1 MVRSSSIAILG
12 IDLMLRTSFSTL
24 AFCLTIA
31 SHSHAWQAEEL
42 PTNNIPTVQEVAE
55 SVKPSIVEIS
65 VSGRDGNN
73 RGVGTGF
80 VISDDGLI
88 ATNLHVIGDA
98 RAFTIKTS
106 DEKEL
111 TVKTIHASDRAMD
124 LAIIRVEETNLP
136 ALNLGVISQLKQGT
150 PIVVM
155 GNPHGLKNS
164 VVSGV
169 NSGFREI
176 DGRQMI
182 QLAIPIEPGNS
193 GGPVLDRSGTVYGVV
208 TMKSTVTQNLGFAVT
223 IDSLN
228 SLLDKPNP
236 IPYEKWLTIGAI
248 NPNLW
253 TQVFGA
259 RWQQRGS
266 KVVVS
271 GQGAGFGGR
280 SLCLSNKELPD
291 LPYEVSVTVRMDD
304 EAGAAGLALFSDGKD
319 KHYGFYPTNNKMRLT
334 FFNGSSVYSW
344 NVLYDQPSDAYRT
357 GDWNQLKIRVEED
370 RIKCFLND
378 RLIVEHESPQ
388 LTGGK
393 VGLVKFRETEAEFR
407 EFILAREIP
416 TTRPD
421 TQTVDKLAAALK
433 ELSELR
439 DLTDDELKPFSDVP
453 ETTRELIDDEVAK
466 LELRVKEL
474 QQIASAVKVKSVA
487 SKLHEQVRQF
497 DERQSQY
504 LADPEKNDRP
514 NFDLLKASLTIAL
527 VDEEPFS
534 VSAYLAYID
543 QEVSTIE
550 ETLSDDATPAARLEA
565 LTKYMFTD
573 NGYHGSRFDYYHQA
587 NSYMNRVIDDREGIP
602 ITLSVLFMEFGKR
615 LGLDIKGIGIPGHF
629 IVAHFD
635 HDEVQYID
643 AYGEATKLTLDDV
656 KDLATN
662 GRPGQFQD
670 GFLEPVDH
678 VAILTRMLNNLL
690 GLAQDKQD
698 KQAMLRYAELQMAVN
713 PENVQARG
721 MRAILYFETGRH
733 AAAIAD
739 LDWFLDKQP
748 PEIDINQIRRMRDYF
763 IQQSNR

>member
-1 MVRSSSIAILG
+1 
-12 IDLMLRTSFSTL
+12 MLRTLLSSL
-24 AFCLTIA
+24 ALCLIFAGHTQ
-31 SHSHAWQAEEL
+31 AWQQSES
-42 PTNNIPTVQEVAE
+42 PTSDLPTVQEVAE

-65 VSGRDGNN
+65 VSGRDGKN

-124 LAIIRVEETNLP
+124 LAIIRVEEQNLP
-136 ALNLGVISQLKQGT
+136 ALPLGDVSQLKQGT

-176 DGRQMI
+176 EGRQMI

-223 IDSLN
+223 IDLLK

-236 IPYEKWLTIGAI
+236 IPYDKWLTIGAL
-248 NPNLW
+248 NAELW

-280 SLCLSNKELPD
+280 SLCLSNKELPE
-291 LPYEVSVTVRMDD
+291 LPYEVAVTVRLDD
-304 EAGAAGLALFSDGKD
+304 ESGAAGLAVFSDGQD

-334 FFNGSSVYSW
+334 FFDGSSVYSW
-344 NVLYDQPSDAYRT
+344 KVLYDQPSDAYRS
-357 GDWNQLKIRVEED
+357 GDWNQLKVRVEED

-378 RLIVEHESPQ
+378 KLVVEHESPE
-388 LTGGK
+388 LSGGK
-393 VGLVKFRETEAEFR
+393 VGLVKFRQTEADFR
-407 EFILAREIP
+407 GFTLAREIP
-416 TTRPD
+416 STRPD
-421 TQTVDKLAAALK
+421 NQTIDNLTAALK

-439 DLTDDELKPFSDVP
+439 HLTGDELDPLSDSP

-466 LELRVKEL
+466 LETRIKEL
-474 QQIASAVKVKSVA
+474 QQIAAAVKVKSIA
-487 SKLHEQVRQF
+487 RQITEQLNHF
-497 DERQSQY
+497 DKRQSQY
-504 LADPEKNDRP
+504 LADPEQNQRP
-514 NFDLLKASLTIAL
+514 HFDLLQASLTIAL
-527 VDEEPFS
+527 VDEEAFS
-534 VSAYLAYID
+534 VPAYLEYID
-543 QEVSTIE
+543 QEVTTIQG
-550 ETLSDDATPAARLEA
+550 TLPDDATPADRLKA
-565 LTKYMFTD
+565 LKKYMFTD

-602 ITLSVLFMEFGKR
+602 ITLSMLFMELGKR

-635 HDEVQYID
+635 NDDVQYID
-643 AYGEATKLTLDDV
+643 AYSEATTLTLDEV
-656 KDLATN
+656 KALATN
-662 GRPGQFQD
+662 GRPGQFHD
-670 GFLEPVDH
+670 DYLEPVDH

-698 KQAMLRYAELQMAVN
+698 KQAMLRYAQLQMAVN

-739 LDWFLDKQP
+739 LDWFLDEQP
-748 PEIDINQIRRMRDYF
+748 PEIDIEQIRRMRDYF